1 VSDVKAI
8 SLSLIR
14 IAGIVG
20 FAVIIMTFNINAHQT
35 SASVALPSYD
45 LSNPN
50 TGDPRLDA
58 YDGCMSRLTDKMPK
72 DKAASNCYDYVY
84 GDREDKTDLPSH
96 ESASPEMVPK
106 GEESETGD
114 RSEDGS
120 EDGNGDRQESEEQ
133 TTDEEQGGSDAK
145 TDESDEP
152 EDQIMVI
159 EGGKKV
165 AKY

>member
-1 VSDVKAI
+1 MSDVKAI
-8 SLSLIR
+8 RLSLIR

-20 FAVIIMTFNINAHQT
+20 FAVIIIMTFNINAHQT

-84 GDREDKTDLPSH
+84 GDSEDKTDLPSH
-96 ESASPEMVPK
+96 ESASQEMAPK
-106 GEESETGD
+106 GGESETGD

-120 EDGNGDRQESEEQ
+120 EDGNGDRQEN
-133 TTDEEQGGSDAK
+133 EEQGASDAK

-159 EGGKKV
+159 EDGKKV
-165 AKY
+165 AEY